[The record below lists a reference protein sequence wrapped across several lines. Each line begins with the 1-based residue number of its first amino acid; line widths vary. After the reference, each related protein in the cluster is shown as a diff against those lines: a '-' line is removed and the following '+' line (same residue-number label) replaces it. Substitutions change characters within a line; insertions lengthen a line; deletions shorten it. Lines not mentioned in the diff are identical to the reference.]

1 MANETE
7 LEKIDRAAE
16 YFERYFEFE
25 DAVTVSKENKEYLK
39 TYIHDNDYVVKNFNI
54 KNKIIKS
61 LGISIGIGLAAF
73 LLLWL
78 LLGTKLIIVGIIAGA
93 LIFIGAGV
101 FGIALNKYRLTAAE
115 QKQVEVNEGINEQII
130 MLDDRIKQVERQR
143 DDYYKALEKRVP
155 FMSLDYMK
163 NVQQIKQFLVDGKA
177 DTCEEAVDMF
187 EESMLLQQMTDIM
200 TKHFTPLR
208 SFCEDPQFAI
218 DRIMYEREKRYSD
231 KNMGSGCPCV
241 HMLYAVGKCIFLREN
256 RLQPYE
262 HNHQ

>member
-93 LIFIGAGV
+93 LIFIGAGFSV
-101 FGIALNKYRLTAAE
+101 
-115 QKQVEVNEGINEQII
+115 
-130 MLDDRIKQVERQR
+130 
-143 DDYYKALEKRVP
+143 
-155 FMSLDYMK
+155 S
-163 NVQQIKQFLVDGKA
+163 
-177 DTCEEAVDMF
+177 
-187 EESMLLQQMTDIM
+187 
-200 TKHFTPLR
+200 H
-208 SFCEDPQFAI
+208 
-218 DRIMYEREKRYSD
+218 
-231 KNMGSGCPCV
+231 
-241 HMLYAVGKCIFLREN
+241 
-256 RLQPYE
+256 
-262 HNHQ
+262 

>member
-61 LGISIGIGLAAF
+61 LGISAAIGVAAF

-93 LIFIGAGV
+93 LIFIGVGV

-130 MLDDRIKQVERQR
+130 RKVERTWRKSKVELPQQK
-143 DDYYKALEKRVP
+143 DLKQQ
-155 FMSLDYMK
+155 
-163 NVQQIKQFLVDGKA
+163 VQQQVLNIKTEQ
-177 DTCEEAVDMF
+177 
-187 EESMLLQQMTDIM
+187 IW
-200 TKHFTPLR
+200 H
-208 SFCEDPQFAI
+208 
-218 DRIMYEREKRYSD
+218 
-231 KNMGSGCPCV
+231 
-241 HMLYAVGKCIFLREN
+241 
-256 RLQPYE
+256 
-262 HNHQ
+262 

>member
-73 LLLWL
+73 
-78 LLGTKLIIVGIIAGA
+78 LGTKLIIVGIIAGA

-200 TKHFTPLR
+200 TKSETIEPVKDDKERFGDPLKIIKENKKKR
-208 SFCEDPQFAI
+208 KK
-218 DRIMYEREKRYSD
+218 EKKAKKD
-231 KNMGSGCPCV
+231 K
-241 HMLYAVGKCIFLREN
+241 K
-256 RLQPYE
+256 
-262 HNHQ
+262 

>member
-25 DAVTVSKENKEYLK
+25 DAVTVSMENKEYLK

-101 FGIALNKYRLTAAE
+101 FGIALNKYL
-115 QKQVEVNEGINEQII
+115 
-130 MLDDRIKQVERQR
+130 
-143 DDYYKALEKRVP
+143 
-155 FMSLDYMK
+155 SL
-163 NVQQIKQFLVDGKA
+163 IH
-177 DTCEEAVDMF
+177 
-187 EESMLLQQMTDIM
+187 I
-200 TKHFTPLR
+200 
-208 SFCEDPQFAI
+208 
-218 DRIMYEREKRYSD
+218 
-231 KNMGSGCPCV
+231 
-241 HMLYAVGKCIFLREN
+241 
-256 RLQPYE
+256 
-262 HNHQ
+262 

>member
-78 LLGTKLIIVGIIAGA
+78 LLGTKLIIVGIISGA

-200 TKHFTPLR
+200 TKSETIEPVKDDKERFGDPLKIIKENKKKR
-208 SFCEDPQFAI
+208 KK
-218 DRIMYEREKRYSD
+218 EKKAKKD
-231 KNMGSGCPCV
+231 K
-241 HMLYAVGKCIFLREN
+241 K
-256 RLQPYE
+256 
-262 HNHQ
+262 

>member
-78 LLGTKLIIVGIIAGA
+78 LLGTKLIIVGIIA
-93 LIFIGAGV
+93 
-101 FGIALNKYRLTAAE
+101 

-200 TKHFTPLR
+200 TKSETIEPVKDDKERFGDPLKIIKENKKKR
-208 SFCEDPQFAI
+208 KK
-218 DRIMYEREKRYSD
+218 EKKAKKD
-231 KNMGSGCPCV
+231 K
-241 HMLYAVGKCIFLREN
+241 K
-256 RLQPYE
+256 
-262 HNHQ
+262 